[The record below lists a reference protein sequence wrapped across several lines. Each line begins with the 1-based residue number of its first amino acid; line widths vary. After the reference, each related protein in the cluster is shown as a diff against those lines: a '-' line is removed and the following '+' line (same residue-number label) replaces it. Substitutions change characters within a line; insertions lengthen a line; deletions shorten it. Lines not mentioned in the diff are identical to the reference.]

1 MKGTISFI
9 IFVSMG
15 LTACVTTEFDE
26 NFDNVRASLTSY
38 DARSD
43 LDDLKKHKGRKAFA
57 FGSDEYGE
65 SWGYS
70 WGYKNTNKAVA
81 AALKNCQKKAKALR
95 IKSEC
100 KILIKH

>member
-1 MKGTISFI
+1 MKGKIGFI
-9 IFVSMG
+9 IFVSIG
-15 LTACVTTEFDE
+15 LTACMTTEFDK
-26 NFDNVRASLTSY
+26 NFDNVRASLSSY

-57 FGSDEYGE
+57 FSSDEYGE

-70 WGYKNTNKAVA
+70 WGHRSTDKAVKD
-81 AALKNCQKKAKALR
+81 ALKGCQQRAEKLK